1 MERLSTIDRRSF
13 VIRSF
18 FIKNKA
24 SNLFDLKRFETN
36 WDVGVKF
43 RAIILS
49 VLSLFCNFAL
59 ERTFR

>member
-13 VIRSF
+13 VILPF
-18 FIKNKA
+18 YKNQGVK
-24 SNLFDLKRFETN
+24 SIRCETN

>member
-18 FIKNKA
+18 FNQGVKSI
-24 SNLFDLKRFETN
+24 RFETN

-49 VLSLFCNFAL
+49 VMSLFCNFAL

>member
-18 FIKNKA
+18 FYQGVKSI
-24 SNLFDLKRFETN
+24 RFETN